1 MTEHGFRRAC
11 TTVVMNVCIVFT
23 PTDGRFAVF
32 DAGSW
37 KNMKNRSDACNAAG
51 RNILIR
57 DCAANFSSIL
67 TLLEDKLFLVNARI
81 FVLILVRW
89 SFEKKFGET
98 VSLLENTFV

>member
-11 TTVVMNVCIVFT
+11 TTAVMNVCIVFA

-37 KNMKNRSDACNAAG
+37 KNMKNRSEACNAAG
-51 RNILIR
+51 RTILIR
-57 DCAANFSSIL
+57 DRAANFSSIL

-81 FVLILVRW
+81 F
-89 SFEKKFGET
+89 F
-98 VSLLENTFV
+98 